1 MKRSLLAIVAVGML
15 VAASCSSR
23 GDDTTETTAPPA
35 TDAPVET
42 TAAPA
47 ETTVPEGTET
57 TSPDTTEP
65 AAEGPMFGTAAS
77 PCGPGEATIAE
88 GQNGGSTLKLGT
100 ATDKGFEGS
109 PGLTQEMY
117 DAAVAFAAWCNE
129 QGGVRGLQIEV
140 VDLDGQLFN
149 APAAIEKACEEVFAM
164 VGGGLVFDDQTFPRF
179 HECGM
184 VDIAA
189 YTVTT
194 TKAMSNGMTQPIPNP
209 SNVKPSTWLE
219 WAAEY
224 RAEDIQNTVLVTGNV
239 ATVQIVTQQLEE
251 SMEIVGGW
259 NVVGKVEYN
268 SGGEANWAPI
278 AQQVKDLGATAMNFT
293 GQPANL
299 VNLLRSMNEI
309 GYTPAL
315 ILQEANFYDQSFTV
329 SAGTLADGVIAR
341 TAYAPFEEADR
352 YPGMASYLEMM
363 ATYNP
368 TGKLAGLGLQATSA
382 YLLFVTAAN
391 ACIDANGGV
400 LERECMLAEAKKI
413 TSWTGHGLHA
423 ETNPAE
429 RKPPACSLLMV
440 VENGKWTRLWPE
452 IGSADDDGNG
462 YNCGTLGLIELQ
474 GDYGD
479 VTAGVDPNRPN

>member
-1 MKRSLLAIVAVGML
+1 
-15 VAASCSSR
+15 
-23 GDDTTETTAPPA
+23 
-35 TDAPVET
+35 
-42 TAAPA
+42 
-47 ETTVPEGTET
+47 
-57 TSPDTTEP
+57 
-65 AAEGPMFGTAAS
+65 
-77 PCGPGEATIAE
+77 
-88 GQNGGSTLKLGT
+88 
-100 ATDKGFEGS
+100 
-109 PGLTQEMY
+109 
-117 DAAVAFAAWCNE
+117 
-129 QGGVRGLQIEV
+129 
-140 VDLDGQLFN
+140 
-149 APAAIEKACEEVFAM
+149 
-164 VGGGLVFDDQTFPRF
+164 
-179 HECGM
+179 
-184 VDIAA
+184 
-189 YTVTT
+189 
-194 TKAMSNGMTQPIPNP
+194 
-209 SNVKPSTWLE
+209 
-219 WAAEY
+219 
-224 RAEDIQNTVLVTGNV
+224 
-239 ATVQIVTQQLEE
+239 
-251 SMEIVGGW
+251 
-259 NVVGKVEYN
+259 
-268 SGGEANWAPI
+268 
-278 AQQVKDLGATAMNFT
+278 MNFT